1 MKKLA
6 HILVLAVFAVA
17 CWLLWCILHLPSLV
31 AHGQTLP
38 AFTILCVGLRPVMI
52 VLPILAA
59 IYCLWIMFRKAE
71 RLPSWV
77 TFFATTMSILVL
89 VTLPTL
95 IATYLPLANAVNH
108 LASK

>member
-1 MKKLA
+1 MTTTRPPLA
-6 HILVLAVFAVA
+6 RVACAAGFAV
-17 CWLLWCILHLPSLV
+17 HRPPSNLCY
-31 AHGQTLP
+31 ALANNPKTKRTSDGQS
-38 AFTILCVGLRPVMI
+38 
-52 VLPILAA
+52 
-59 IYCLWIMFRKAE
+59 E

-77 TFFATTMSILVL
+77 SFFATTMSILVL